1 MRILYI
7 EYIANDKIHFLKIWV
22 ALQTCPNTH
31 ILIRLKISWI
41 RMYALNF

>member
-7 EYIANDKIHFLKIWV
+7 EYIANDKIRFLKIWV
-22 ALQTCPNTH
+22 ACRNTH
-31 ILIRLKISWI
+31 ILIRLKISGI